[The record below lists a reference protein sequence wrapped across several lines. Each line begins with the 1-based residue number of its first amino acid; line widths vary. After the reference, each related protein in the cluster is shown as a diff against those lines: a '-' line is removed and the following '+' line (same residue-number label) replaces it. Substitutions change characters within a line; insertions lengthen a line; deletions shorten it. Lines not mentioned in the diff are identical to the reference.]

1 MKKPRVSDSDSVEDD
16 LINEGKWEELVA
28 HLKQKNNNATSL
40 DFLSPQE
47 HYSYLKRREYSP
59 YYTRPSLSV
68 LCNQY
73 GFKVY
78 RSIAKDME
86 YWRARLFFEECK
98 EAGVPIL
105 VDNEEVK
112 AYWKEQKKRWRQD
125 IFYDDPRLVSQD
137 TPLSSSNGKT
147 YRVVVYG
154 SESEYRDSEGYAR
167 PYIIYDIEEARVE
180 SIKFEPENSD
190 SLQKESWYNMSGIN
204 NGPLLLYSLETQKK
218 QHRYEEEW
226 TTNRNTFSL
235 WSGGAEFGTGRDGGC
250 LNCGGLYFVRI
261 LEI

>member
-1 MKKPRVSDSDSVEDD
+1 MKKPRVSESDSVEDD

-28 HLKQKNNNATSL
+28 LLKQKNNNATTL

-47 HYSYLKRREYSP
+47 HYSYLKRRDYSP
-59 YYTRPSLSV
+59 YYARPCLST

-86 YWRARLFFEECK
+86 YWRALFFFEECK
-98 EAGVPIL
+98 EAGVAIL

-125 IFYDDPRLVSQD
+125 IFYDDPRLVRQD
-137 TPLSSSNGKT
+137 TPLKT
-147 YRVVVYG
+147 EEEGCKYRVVVYG
-154 SESEYRDSEGYAR
+154 SESEYRDVEGYSR
-167 PYIIYDIEEARVE
+167 PDIIYDIVEARVE
-180 SIKFEPENSD
+180 NVKSEPESSD
-190 SLQKESWYNMSGIN
+190 IWYNMSGIN
-204 NGPLLLYSLETQKK
+204 NGPLLLYSLQTQKRTK
-218 QHRYEEEW
+218 RYEEDW